1 MNSVSLIG
9 RLAAD
14 PELKYTP
21 SGIAVCSFR
30 IAVDRQFKDK
40 EGNKQTD
47 WINIVSWRQTAE
59 FIGNYGSKGR
69 LVSVQGALQTRSY
82 ANNEGK
88 NITVT
93 EVIADSVNVLDKQK
107 ETASGTPSLQA
118 VDVFTDVYAAPDQ
131 ESDPNVVAK
140 APVFS
145 IPKTVN
151 SPVTEEYNPFSGE

>member
-47 WINIVSWRQTAE
+47 WINIRIMETNSRVYRQLW
-59 FIGNYGSKGR
+59 K
-69 LVSVQGALQTRSY
+69 
-82 ANNEGK
+82 
-88 NITVT
+88 
-93 EVIADSVNVLDKQK
+93 
-107 ETASGTPSLQA
+107 
-118 VDVFTDVYAAPDQ
+118 
-131 ESDPNVVAK
+131 
-140 APVFS
+140 
-145 IPKTVN
+145 
-151 SPVTEEYNPFSGE
+151 